1 MTSHPSPSPAGNGN
15 PLAYLE
21 EGAAFDDIAGPAVSG
36 GGARPRTRTAPQQ
49 VDVVVIGAGQT
60 GLSVGYHLKR
70 RGIPFVILDANERI
84 GDTWRRRWDSLRLF
98 TPARYNG
105 LDGMRFPDNV
115 HVFPTKDAMADFLEA
130 YAARFDLPVMTGV
143 RVDRVSR
150 QNGRYVVRAGERR
163 FEAPNVVVAMGTF
176 QRPKV
181 PVFSGD
187 LDPSIV
193 QLHSGD
199 YRGPA
204 QLGDG
209 DVLIVGA
216 GNSGSEV
223 ARELAA
229 GGRKVWMSGRDTGH
243 IPFRIEGLL
252 GRHLMVRLVVGF
264 LFYRVLTTSTP
275 VGRKVRPKVLAVGGP
290 LIRVKPKD
298 LAALGVER
306 VPRTTGVE
314 DGKPH
319 LEDGRVLDVKNV
331 VWCTGFT
338 PDFSWIDVPI
348 VTDGHEPT
356 HRRGV
361 VADAPGFYFV
371 GLEFLYSLASAMV
384 QGAGRD
390 ARYIVDRIAERMA
403 NKATNA

>member
-1 MTSHPSPSPAGNGN
+1 MTSHPSPSPARNGN

-36 GGARPRTRTAPQQ
+36 GGARPRTRTTPQQ

-60 GLSVGYHLKR
+60 GLSVGYHLKQ
-70 RGIPFVILDANERI
+70 RGNPFVILDANERI

-115 HVFPTKDAMADFLEA
+115 HVFPTKDAMADFLET
-130 YAARFDLPVMTGV
+130 YAARFDLPVLTGV

-150 QNGRYVVRAGERR
+150 QNGRYVVRAGARR

-181 PVFSGD
+181 PAVSGD

-199 YRGPA
+199 YRSPA

-223 ARELAA
+223 ARELAG

-252 GRHLMVRLVVGF
+252 GRHLLVRLVVGF

-314 DGKPH
+314 DGKPQ

-348 VTDGHEPT
+348 ATDGHEPA

-361 VADAPGFYFV
+361 VADAPGLYFV

-403 NKATNA
+403 STATNA